1 MKLLAVLSALSAVA
15 AASDFCPT
23 IFADL
28 TRRQLEHFDS
38 DVPFTI
44 GMGAKHVPVLTL
56 SEDGKTATIVVGNGD
71 EEGGVWH
78 PMKPSGDP
86 DKVHWVTHILVKDQD
101 GNVIVVDPIDP
112 NGFPDNKDYV
122 AGGIPPQ
129 IQFDVPSGV
138 TEMTPY
144 EFCNLHGLWVGETV
158 AVPSTTDVLAETR
171 ATDATCGPKQWTS
184 GSWESVH
191 ADLLRQQA
199 AHYNPNGDAVFTEV
213 DGKKHTPY
221 ITLDGAKGR
230 VFVGVEGGSPIHP
243 MIASKDGNV
252 HWVTEIYIVDQD
264 GTIVAMESLDPTDVS
279 EATMEFDLSADM
291 TSGGTTLK
299 AYSYCNI
306 HGLWEGPVVEVPA
319 VEAPAVE
326 DEVSPAEV
334 GLNSASTSSGDLIGA
349 VLSAAAAVAML

>member
-1 MKLLAVLSALSAVA
+1 M
-15 AASDFCPT
+15 
-23 IFADL
+23 
-28 TRRQLEHFDS
+28 
-38 DVPFTI
+38 
-44 GMGAKHVPVLTL
+44 
-56 SEDGKTATIVVGNGD
+56 
-71 EEGGVWH
+71 
-78 PMKPSGDP
+78 
-86 DKVHWVTHILVKDQD
+86 
-101 GNVIVVDPIDP
+101 
-112 NGFPDNKDYV
+112 
-122 AGGIPPQ
+122 
-129 IQFDVPSGV
+129 
-138 TEMTPY
+138 
-144 EFCNLHGLWVGETV
+144 
-158 AVPSTTDVLAETR
+158 
-171 ATDATCGPKQWTS
+171 
-184 GSWESVH
+184 
-191 ADLLRQQA
+191 
-199 AHYNPNGDAVFTEV
+199 FTEV

-349 VLSAAAAVAML
+349 ALSAAAAVAML